1 MKLFLLPLLLL
12 PLISFIGCPEEPKSC
27 SFDPCAPGCPDIPA
41 CEEEPEN
48 SDAGQTIQ
56 LVCADIDKIEK
67 GWGGSTGECGPH
79 NSITVTEE
87 GNVTE
92 SIGSANPPEGE
103 TECADPVVTTYSA
116 SPANARTLINTVCDD
131 FNTNYEPPENLD
143 QGSYANWGFFQDD
156 NLLASAA
163 TNMTI
168 SSNALDSF
176 MAGLTPN
183 TPTETSD
190 AGVTQTDGGN

>member
-12 PLISFIGCPEEPKSC
+12 PFLSFIGCPEEPKSC
-27 SFDPCAPGCPDIPA
+27 SFDPCAPGCPDIPV
-41 CEEEPEN
+41 CEKEPEN
-48 SDAGQTIQ
+48 TDAGQTIQ

-131 FNTNYEPPENLD
+131 FNTNYEPPENLA